1 MNQAIEHGNR
11 DHNLKESGFAPEL
24 VNKIDSQIIVQNRLQ
39 EAIS

>member
-11 DHNLKESGFAPEL
+11 DHNLKGSDFLPEL
-24 VNKIDSQIIVQNRLQ
+24 VNKIDSQIVVQNSLQ